1 VQLVYGV
8 RIRLCLCAIILIK
21 QCDSWQGVSLL
32 TLCLLIRSLPDLSIS
47 SYLSAIER
55 RVENVE
61 LTLQSLQQNITGLS
75 NNGHGKNNGAVSSG
89 QSSVTGAGQLEVQE
103 VADANDSVDAMGAL
117 VFANE
122 EESGF
127 FGKRPVVICT
137 ITK

>member
-75 NNGHGKNNGAVSSG
+75 NNGAVSSG